1 MIEDAGRFTIGKET
15 KSLGKNKTI
24 FIMREKEL
32 NNKGNIIIV
41 LYLDHL
47 GTILTQFK

>member
-15 KSLGKNKTI
+15 KSLEKIRI

-32 NNKGNIIIV
+32 NNKGNIIIL